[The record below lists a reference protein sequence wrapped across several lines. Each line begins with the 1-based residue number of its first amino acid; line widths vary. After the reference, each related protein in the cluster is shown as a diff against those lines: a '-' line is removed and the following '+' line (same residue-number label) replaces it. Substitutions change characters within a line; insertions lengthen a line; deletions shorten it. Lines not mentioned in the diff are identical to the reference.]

1 MNEINNINQLKET
14 LRLLVKHLGILDKK
28 EGCCCG
34 LTCTQFYAILEIGK
48 MSKITLKDLSTNL
61 NLDKS
66 TVSRTV
72 DSLVKMELVNIE
84 TLPENRKYVS
94 ITLSIKGKDLFNK
107 IENGAEQY
115 YKKILAFI
123 PEDKRTQV
131 IESINLLLLSVKEHK
146 CCSN

>member
-28 EGCCCG
+28 EGYCCG
-34 LTCTQFYAILEIGK
+34 LTYTQFCAILEIGK
-48 MSKITLKDLSTNL
+48 ISKITLKDLATDL

-72 DSLVKMELVNIE
+72 DSLVKTELVNIE
-84 TLPENRKYVS
+84 TLPENRKYIS
-94 ITLSIKGKDLFNK
+94 ITLSAKGEDLFNK
-107 IENGAEQY
+107 IEKGAEEY
-115 YKKILAFI
+115 YKKVLASI
-123 PEDKRTQV
+123 PSDKRNQV
-131 IESINLLLLSVKEHK
+131 IESINLLLLAVKEHK

>member
-1 MNEINNINQLKET
+1 MNNINQLKET

-34 LTCTQFYAILEIGK
+34 LTYTQFCAVLEIGK
-48 MSKITLKDLSTNL
+48 TSKITLKNLATNL

-72 DSLVKMELVNIE
+72 DSLVKMELANIE

-94 ITLSIKGKDLFNK
+94 ITLSIKGQDLFNR
-107 IENGAEQY
+107 IESGAEEY
-115 YKKILAFI
+115 YKKVLHSI
-123 PEDKRTQV
+123 PSEKRNQV
-131 IESINLLLLSVKEHK
+131 IESINLLLSAVKENK
-146 CCSN
+146 CCGN